1 MSEQH
6 DTTAE
11 HHWLAQQFEANRGHL
26 RAVAYRMLGS
36 MTEADD
42 AVQESWLRLN
52 RSDASE
58 IANLSG
64 WLTTVVARVSLDM
77 LRSRKSRREDSFEA
91 QPLEPFDGAEATLD
105 PAHEAE
111 MADSLGLALLVVLET
126 LTPAERLAFV
136 LHDLFDV
143 SFEEIAPI
151 VGRTPTA
158 ARQLASRARRRVRGA
173 EADPDADLTGQ
184 RAIVAAFLSASR
196 GGDFAALLAA
206 LDPEVTL
213 RADATAA
220 LMGATAVVHGAQAVA
235 ETFAGRARAA
245 QLALIEGAPGLV
257 WSTGGEP
264 RMVFTFTITDGK
276 ISAITML
283 ADPERLKQLDLRML
297 DD

>member
-1 MSEQH
+1 MSEQR

-11 HHWLAQQFEANRGHL
+11 HDWLTQHFEANRAHL

-42 AVQESWLRLN
+42 AVQESWLRLS

-58 IANLSG
+58 ITNLSG
-64 WLTTVVARVSLDM
+64 WLTTMVARVSLDM
-77 LRSRKSRREDSFEA
+77 LRSRTSRREDSFEA
-91 QPLEPFDGAEATLD
+91 QPVEPLDGAEFALD
-105 PAHEAE
+105 PAYEAE
-111 MADSLGLALLVVLET
+111 MANSLGLALLVVLET

-143 SFEEIAPI
+143 SFEEISLI

-173 EADPDADLTGQ
+173 EAAPDADLTGQ
-184 RAIVAAFLSASR
+184 RTIVSAFLAASR
-196 GGDFAALLAA
+196 GGDFATLLAA

-220 LMGATAVVHGAQAVA
+220 LMGATAEVHGARAVA
-235 ETFAGRARAA
+235 ETFAGSASAA

-257 WSTGGEP
+257 WSMGGEP
-264 RMVFTFTITDGK
+264 RMVFAFTITGGK

-283 ADPERLKQLDLRML
+283 ADPERLKHLHLEVIGD
-297 DD
+297 